1 MGLGSS
7 FYLFSWPPTLMMI
20 ANCRQGSLLLSIYK
34 NYICTH
40 WGLHTRTHTHTLEDR
55 RTNRQR
61 AEQAC
66 RVRFNCVHN
75 LSIIGAN
82 AYRAADRRVA
92 RQLAVGQLCPRPLPP
107 WNVRWKFISSL
118 NFQQTTAVL
127 CFPFRVFRCEFSCFP
142 RFEASLG
149 LEFKLGK
156 YN

>member
-1 MGLGSS
+1 MERGEGAWSQVSS
-7 FYLFSWPPTLMMI
+7 FYLFSWPPTLMMMI

-40 WGLHTRTHTHTLEDR
+40 WGLHARTHTCTHADR
-55 RTNRQR
+55 RTDRQR

-92 RQLAVGQLCPRPLPP
+92 RQLALGQLWPLRPAAPLPP
-107 WNVRWKFISSL
+107 WLVRWKFISSL

-127 CFPFRVFRCEFSCFP
+127 SFPFRVFRCEFSCFP
-142 RFEASLG
+142 
-149 LEFKLGK
+149 
-156 YN
+156 